1 MRFNCIAVVLALF
14 LSCFVAS
21 GQQVKDKLT
30 VSLKDVTLSEA
41 LARIE
46 DESGYTFFLDEE
58 QVDPG
63 VRVTLVADGMPM
75 EEALGRLLAGTGL
88 TFEIRQRQIALFPA
102 VKESSSDRIV
112 TGTVV
117 DINEEPLAGVA
128 VMIDGTTT
136 GVASGIDGS
145 FMLSL
150 PERSSGVLVFSSL
163 GYVTKK
169 VSVPPSAQDMKV
181 YLTEDATM
189 LDATVVVG
197 YGTQKKVNLTG
208 AVSTV
213 EASDLSNRATS
224 TLGHMLQGSVPG
236 LNITMSSGRPG
247 NSVDINIRG
256 TNSIN
261 GGTPLVLIDGVEGS
275 LDMVNANDVESI
287 SVIKDAS
294 SSAIYGARAS
304 FGVIL
309 VTTKQ
314 GGDTDGKAKFSYSGK
329 FGFTAPTTSTDYE
342 TRGYYSVYINDLF
355 MYNYNGT
362 KYSTYT
368 DSDMEQLWLRRNDK
382 VENPARPWVVI
393 DQRNGRDQY
402 VYYANTDWYHYL
414 FQDIK
419 PTQTH
424 NISFS
429 GGSKRFKYFVS
440 GGYHDQEGQFRENTD
455 KFTRIDFRSKLSFD
469 VTDWLNVSSNT
480 SYYKSW
486 YSYPGPSGV
495 NTAFSLMTVHALASY
510 PTMNPDGSSLY
521 ITTGST
527 SGNVMDGM
535 LTALDKGMHKNRDDK
550 DQFSTTTEVT
560 ITPVEGLEIKGNFT
574 YSFYSYRAMNRFV
587 NTSYSTYPGVIEEL
601 STGSRFTD
609 KLQEISNT
617 HTYLQTNVY
626 ATYAKS
632 FRQSHN
638 FKIMAGF
645 NWETKHLKDVTSIG
659 YYLLSES
666 LSDLDLVGS
675 DKEGNKRMEVAGGQN
690 EYALAGFFARL
701 NYDYKGKYLFEVSGR
716 YDGTSRFA
724 KDSRWGFFP
733 SASAGWRISEEPFF
747 SPVKDWFNNLK
758 VRYSFGQLGNQQVG
772 YYDYIREITI
782 SDQSYLFGG
791 STKPITASIEAPVAG
806 DLTWE
811 VSQQHNLGIDMSFFD
826 NRLSFTGEAYVRDT
840 RNMLTEGVALPAVY
854 GASAPKMN
862 SADLRTS
869 GYELSLVWKDMFTLA
884 GKPFQYHVG
893 VNFSDYKTVIT
904 KYDNPN
910 RTFAKSYYEGMTLG
924 EIWGYRTGGLFLSD
938 EDAMNYNVDQSSVNS
953 TQKDGPLAGDLKFLD
968 LDGDNKISI
977 GQNTVDNPGDREII
991 GNSEPRFN
999 YGINLGFSWN
1009 NFDVSV
1015 FFQGIGKMDWYPAAN
1030 CMAFWGPYAR
1040 PYATL
1045 IPKDFHTMYWTE
1057 DNPDAYFPR
1066 PRGYIA
1072 ISGSNRALT
1081 AVNDRYLQNIG
1092 YCRLKN
1098 LTVGYSLPK
1107 KWMKKIKMD
1116 NIRLYFTGENLF
1128 YISGIKSDYI
1138 DPELAMTGGELR
1150 VYPWQKTII
1159 FGIDVSF

>member
-1 MRFNCIAVVLALF
+1 
-14 LSCFVAS
+14 
-21 GQQVKDKLT
+21 
-30 VSLKDVTLSEA
+30 
-41 LARIE
+41 
-46 DESGYTFFLDEE
+46 
-58 QVDPG
+58 
-63 VRVTLVADGMPM
+63 
-75 EEALGRLLAGTGL
+75 
-88 TFEIRQRQIALFPA
+88 
-102 VKESSSDRIV
+102 
-112 TGTVV
+112 
-117 DINEEPLAGVA
+117 
-128 VMIDGTTT
+128 
-136 GVASGIDGS
+136 
-145 FMLSL
+145 
-150 PERSSGVLVFSSL
+150 
-163 GYVTKK
+163 
-169 VSVPPSAQDMKV
+169 
-181 YLTEDATM
+181 
-189 LDATVVVG
+189 
-197 YGTQKKVNLTG
+197 
-208 AVSTV
+208 
-213 EASDLSNRATS
+213 
-224 TLGHMLQGSVPG
+224 
-236 LNITMSSGRPG
+236 
-247 NSVDINIRG
+247 
-256 TNSIN
+256 
-261 GGTPLVLIDGVEGS
+261 
-275 LDMVNANDVESI
+275 
-287 SVIKDAS
+287 
-294 SSAIYGARAS
+294 
-304 FGVIL
+304 
-309 VTTKQ
+309 
-314 GGDTDGKAKFSYSGK
+314 
-329 FGFTAPTTSTDYE
+329 
-342 TRGYYSVYINDLF
+342 

-826 NRLSFTGEAYVRDT
+826 NRLSFTGEAYIRDT

-953 TQKDGPLAGDLKFLD
+953 NQKDGPLAGDLKFLD

-1072 ISGSNRALT
+1072 LSGSNRALT